1 MFNNNLPFIV
11 CISKYVY
18 DRCCLFFGYCFGYC
32 LFEIFKYKNQKDDII
47 EFFPI
52 YDKKYGSKIEIEGN
66 ILLGNDLSFEQK
78 FLNNAVDKCSEEI
91 EN

>member
-1 MFNNNLPFIV
+1 MI
-11 CISKYVY
+11 
-18 DRCCLFFGYCFGYC
+18 
-32 LFEIFKYKNQKDDII
+32 
-47 EFFPI
+47 
-52 YDKKYGSKIEIEGN
+52 KKYGSKIEIEGN

>member
-1 MFNNNLPFIV
+1 MFVSQSMFMIV
-11 CISKYVY
+11 AVF
-18 DRCCLFFGYCFGYC
+18 LFGYCFGYC

-47 EFFPI
+47 EFFSI

>member
-1 MFNNNLPFIV
+1 MFMIV
-11 CISKYVY
+11 AAFFLVIVLAIA
-18 DRCCLFFGYCFGYC
+18 CLKFLNIRIKKTILLNFFQFM
-32 LFEIFKYKNQKDDII
+32 I
-47 EFFPI
+47 
-52 YDKKYGSKIEIEGN
+52 KKYGSKIEIEGN